1 MIKVLFLDTNHPYL
15 IESLRKM
22 NMHCDEDYTS
32 SKAAVEAKIFD
43 YEGIVIRSRFSIDR
57 QFLDKASK
65 LKFIGRVGAGLENI
79 DTDYARQKGIHL
91 IAAPEGNRNA
101 VGEHALGMILALFN
115 HFKKADIEIRNGL
128 WRREENRGTE
138 LEGKTIGIIG
148 YGNMGKAFAKKLR
161 GFDCEVIFYDIKP
174 DLEDD
179 NARQVGLHELFLR
192 TDVLSLH
199 TPQTPLTMQMV
210 NTDFLNKFKKPIYL
224 INTARGSAVVTAD
237 LVAGMKEGKVLGACL
252 DVLEYEKASF
262 EHFFSEGNALPEAFQ
277 YLIQSEQVLLSP
289 HVAGWTVESKF
300 KLAKTIVDKI
310 AIMMDQQSSIK

>member
-15 IESLRKM
+15 IESLKKM
-22 NMHCDEDYTS
+22 NMQCDEDYSS
-32 SKAAVEAKIFD
+32 SKAAVEARISD
-43 YEGIVIRSRFSIDR
+43 YDGIVIRSRFSIDR

-79 DTDYARQKGIHL
+79 DTVYARKKGVHL
-91 IAAPEGNRNA
+91 ISAPEGNRNA
-101 VGEHALGMILALFN
+101 VGEHALGMILSLFN

-148 YGNMGKAFAKKLR
+148 YGNMGKGFAKKLR
-161 GFDCEVIFYDIKP
+161 GFDCDVIFYDIKP
-174 DLEDD
+174 DLEDA
-179 NARQVGLHELFLR
+179 NARQVDLQELFLR

-199 TPQTPLTMQMV
+199 TPQTPLTRQMV
-210 NTDFLNKFKKPIYL
+210 NTDFINQFEKPIYL

-237 LVAGMKEGKVLGACL
+237 LVKGMKEGKVLGACL

-277 YLIQSEQVLLSP
+277 YLIHSEQVLLSP

-310 AIMMDQQSSIK
+310 AIMIDQHNSIK

>member
-22 NMHCDEDYTS
+22 NMQCDEDYSS
-32 SKAAVEAKIFD
+32 SKAAVEARISD
-43 YEGIVIRSRFSIDR
+43 YDGIVIRSRFSIDR

-101 VGEHALGMILALFN
+101 VGEHALGMILGLFN

-148 YGNMGKAFAKKLR
+148 Y
-161 GFDCEVIFYDIKP
+161 
-174 DLEDD
+174 
-179 NARQVGLHELFLR
+179 
-192 TDVLSLH
+192 
-199 TPQTPLTMQMV
+199 
-210 NTDFLNKFKKPIYL
+210 
-224 INTARGSAVVTAD
+224 
-237 LVAGMKEGKVLGACL
+237 
-252 DVLEYEKASF
+252 
-262 EHFFSEGNALPEAFQ
+262 
-277 YLIQSEQVLLSP
+277 
-289 HVAGWTVESKF
+289 
-300 KLAKTIVDKI
+300 
-310 AIMMDQQSSIK
+310 